1 MYRLINCW
9 VFIIIVCSFFVGSLS
24 FAQVPKSRPPGWNM
38 GEKRGWG
45 SDVPPGLEKKR
56 QEHKEKWDSMTD
68 EEKKAKIEAS
78 RENWKEIRQE
88 HKEKWDSMTDEKR
101 KAKIEASKENWKEKR
116 QERKDKRGSLTD
128 EEKSAALKEK
138 WAGMTGKDKATA
150 AKEEI
155 KRTEQQSRMA
165 EYKAVLDRKRAE
177 WATKRKAG
185 VVE

>member
-1 MYRLINCW
+1 VYRLINCW

-24 FAQVPKSRPPGWNM
+24 FAQVPKSRLPGWNM

-45 SDVPPGLEKKR
+45 SDVPPGLEKK
-56 QEHKEKWDSMTD
+56 
-68 EEKKAKIEAS
+68 
-78 RENWKEIRQE
+78 RQE

-177 WATKRKAG
+177 WEAKRKAG
-185 VVE
+185 TAE